1 MSSLSHL
8 RSRTALWVGAT
19 AALASRLLR
28 RGAGEV
34 IGSKLALAFD
44 PDLLRHVG
52 ADRRVIVVSGTN
64 GKSTT
69 TALVQAALGNPVDK
83 QTGANMPTGWVT
95 TLIRTHGAVALEVDE
110 PYLAEAMEKLSP
122 EVVCLLNLSRDQL
135 DRTSEV
141 RQIAEKWRL
150 VIAGTTTQIVA
161 NANDPLIVYA
171 VGPALNVTWVDAP
184 LVWVKDASSCPLCTR
199 PLSVEG
205 DWECACG
212 FRRPTPTWH
221 LNSRSIEGPGVS
233 IPFSVALPGEYNRGN
248 AAMAIVSAH
257 LAGIQAGV
265 AASRVSEVKEVL
277 GRFGTVRWRGRRW
290 HLFLAKNPAG
300 LAALAQLTEGFSS
313 DLVISINDNV
323 ADGRDPSWLYDAP
336 FDEIARGHRV
346 FCTGS
351 RALDIA
357 TRLHYSGIESTVITT
372 LDDLPEQVTASVPV
386 TVIANYTA
394 FSEWQRRG
402 TPC

>member
-1 MSSLSHL
+1 MSSLSTL
-8 RSRTALWVGAT
+8 RSRTALLVGSV
-19 AALASRLLR
+19 AAGTSRLLR
-28 RGAGEV
+28 RGAGDV
-34 IGSKLALAFD
+34 IGSKVALALD
-44 PDLLRHVG
+44 PEVLRHVG
-52 ADRRVIVVSGTN
+52 TNRRVIVVSGTN

-69 TALVQAALGNPVDK
+69 TALVQAALGNRVDK

-110 PYLAEAMEKLSP
+110 PYLAEAIDKLSP

-150 VIAGTTTQIVA
+150 VIAGTTAQIVA

-205 DWECACG
+205 DWHCACG
-212 FRRPTPTWH
+212 FRRPRPSWH
-221 LNSRSIEGPGVS
+221 LNTRTIEGPGVS

-257 LAGIQAGV
+257 LAGVQAGI
-265 AASRVSEVKEVL
+265 AASRVGEVTEVL
-277 GRFGTVRWRGRRW
+277 GRFGTVRWRGRQW
-290 HLFLAKNPAG
+290 KLFLAKNPAG
-300 LAALAQLTEGFSS
+300 LSALAQLADDFS
-313 DLVISINDNV
+313 DDIVISINDNI

-357 TRLHYSGIESTVITT
+357 TRLHYAGIESTVMNKIE
-372 LDDLPEQVTASVPV
+372 DLPAMVSASGPV
-386 TVIANYTA
+386 TVISNYTA
-394 FSEWQRRG
+394 FSDWQRRG